1 MRNWVNFHRAGTPWI
16 QHPDHHTEA
25 SGTPGAPWSFP
36 PLPHLPG
43 RNDPTL
49 QFASMGSCRRG
60 FAGLRPRR
68 VLGASRQRA
77 VGVSSFLSSSPLLRC
92 VIYSSVLVAMGW
104 SRSRFREVL
113 TEGLIHNPV
122 NAVGLTVRCVHW
134 VRPRGMS
141 PRRKFFLL
149 LLLFIR

>member
-1 MRNWVNFHRAGTPWI
+1 MSAQLGEFLQSGHTMDSASRPPHR
-16 QHPDHHTEA
+16 
-25 SGTPGAPWSFP
+25 SFWNP
-36 PLPHLPG
+36 RGPLVFPAIPHLPG
-43 RNDPTL
+43 SNALTL

-122 NAVGLTVRCVHW
+122 NAVGLAVRCVHW
-134 VRPRGMS
+134 VH
-141 PRRKFFLL
+141 L
-149 LLLFIR
+149 